1 MKLKKP
7 AFYLN
12 DNVSV
17 THVNNQITL
26 IDFSRGILDEY
37 MVSGNFDFSIFETG
51 ISEHQIN
58 NSPEILSMIEKGYFV
73 PLLELYQKYREK
85 LNNRSFFGFP
95 FLSIGEVINRDNIK
109 VTILGACYDLGASNK
124 KNQHFTPYILRETS
138 HSNISKEF
146 GNNMI
151 ADCGDI
157 TSDTVMKQNGEKI
170 KQLQTICS
178 LLSKYGKKP
187 LIIGGDHS
195 ISFYA
200 ISGLL
205 ESHNKIT
212 ILHID
217 AHFDGLGYFE
227 YDTENLDHSNFI
239 NYLLFDERVEEIIH
253 IGNRQTGYTPQKSE
267 KRRFVS
273 LEQFLIESPKKDTI
287 YYLTFDVDWIDP
299 TIISSVGTPVGFGA
313 TLKDVASLINHLK
326 DYSLIGADI
335 VEFIGSFDNMS
346 ENITINSIIQQILNL
361 LR

>member
-1 MKLKKP
+1 MKLTSP
-7 AFYLN
+7 AFYLS

-17 THVNNQITL
+17 THDHNQITF
-26 IDFSRGILDEY
+26 IDFSRGISDEY
-37 MVSGNFDFSIFETG
+37 TVADNFDFSIFETG
-51 ISEHQIN
+51 ISEYQIN
-58 NSPEILSMIEKGYFV
+58 NSPEMLSMLKKGYFV
-73 PLLELYQKYREK
+73 SLLDLYQKYREK

-95 FLSIGEVINRDNIK
+95 FLSIGEVINRDNIT
-109 VTILGACYDLGASNK
+109 VSILGVCYDLGASYK
-124 KNQHFTPYILRETS
+124 KNQQFTPYILRETS
-138 HSNISKEF
+138 QSNISKQF

-170 KQLQTICS
+170 QQLQTICS
-178 LLSKYGKKP
+178 LLSKYKKKP

-195 ISFYA
+195 ISFYS

-205 ESHNKIT
+205 DSYNKIT

-217 AHFDGLGYFE
+217 AHFDGVGYFE
-227 YDTENLDHSNFI
+227 NDIENLDHSNFI

-253 IGNRQTGYTPQKSE
+253 IGNRQMGYTPQESK

-273 LEQFLIESPKKDTI
+273 LEQFLTEAPKKDAI

-299 TIISSVGTPVGFGA
+299 TIISSVGTPVAFGA
-313 TLKDVASLINHLK
+313 TLKDVASLISHLK
-326 DYSLIGADI
+326 EYNLIGADI
-335 VEFIGSFDNMS
+335 VEFIGSFEKNS